1 MSAYEV
7 EQPILNSPF
16 EEPAEHWLIQEGQ
29 APRRESARRQAG
41 YFYRDPKAPQPEPG
55 EPSRGDWEELELV
68 NLIRDRVAQWR
79 EAGYPGATRTTLDLI
94 RHWRREGREQ
104 RLFFAQIEAAE
115 VVIFLNEARTDLLQG
130 VDVPPEVV
138 PENVDPF
145 KRYGCKMATGSGK
158 TTVMAMLVAWSILN
172 KVAARGALVDLLV

>member
-29 APRRESARRQAG
+29 APRRESGRRQAG

-55 EPSRGDWEELELV
+55 EPARGDWEELELV

-104 RLFFAQIEAAE
+104 RLFFAQLAAAE
-115 VVIFLNEARTDLLQG
+115 T
-130 VDVPPEVV
+130 
-138 PENVDPF
+138 
-145 KRYGCKMATGSGK
+145 S
-158 TTVMAMLVAWSILN
+158 SS
-172 KVAARGALVDLLV
+172 